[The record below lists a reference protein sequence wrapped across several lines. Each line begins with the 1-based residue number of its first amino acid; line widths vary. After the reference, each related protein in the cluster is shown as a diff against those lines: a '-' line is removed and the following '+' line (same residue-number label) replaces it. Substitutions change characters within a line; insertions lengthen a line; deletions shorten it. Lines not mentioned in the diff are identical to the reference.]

1 MKRLIVYGAFIL
13 FLMSGCGGQATSV
26 KQETSTPTG
35 SIQGLVTDYATNAGL
50 SGVTISTTSGGGM
63 ATAKSNTSGIYQLGG
78 LPTGAYYPVYFS
90 LPGYGTSIYGTNL
103 GNTPPTFPQGNA
115 LAIVNA
121 YMYKADGS
129 VKGTVYDAN
138 GNRFT
143 QTATVMIDMR
153 NLTGGPLPPKPA
165 GFIGI
170 DGIFKTTTS
179 TVDGTYNF
187 TNLPAAFDCSLSAPI
202 IAWYVD
208 KSGIYYADNNIV
220 DLCSGATSFAP
231 DLVLTCNLPNPDVV
245 STSQD
250 VSADNS
256 GGVSALTLHVGVFYN
271 QPMNQTVNPTMTSF
285 CGGSAA
291 TGFMWTG
298 TTAGQFTVTVNAGIN
313 CSGGTYWVRSARNVC
328 GPQQVAYISGVF
340 K

>member
-1 MKRLIVYGAFIL
+1 MKNI
-13 FLMSGCGGQATSV
+13 FLYLLAALVLGTGCGNQATSV

-50 SGVTISTTSGGGM
+50 TGVTISTTSGGGM
-63 ATAKSNTSGIYQLGG
+63 ATAKSNASGIYQLGG

-121 YMYKADGS
+121 YMYKADGTAQ
-129 VKGTVYDAN
+129 GTVYLN
-138 GNRFT
+138 GNPIT
-143 QTATVMIDMR
+143 QQTAQVMIDMR
-153 NLTGGPLPPKPA
+153 DLTGNTT

-170 DGIFKTTTS
+170 DGVYRTATNPT
-179 TVDGTYNF
+179 DGTYTL
-187 TNLPAAFDCSLSAPI
+187 TNLPASFDCTLRAPI

-208 KSGIYYADNNIV
+208 PSGVYYAGKRTV
-220 DLCSGATSFAP
+220 SLCSGGTSFVP
-231 DLVLTCNLPNPDVV
+231 NINLTCNLPNPDVV
-245 STSQD
+245 ATSQD

-256 GGVSALTLHVGVFYN
+256 GGGSALTLHVGVFYN
-271 QPMNQTVNPTMTSF
+271 QPMNQTINPTMTSF

-313 CSGGTYWVRSARNVC
+313 CSGGTYWVRFARNVC
-328 GPQQVAYISGVF
+328 GPQQVSYTSGVF